1 MDNNR
6 RNFIRYSFLTLSIL
20 ATATLTIPTASAA
33 ELTPVRFGTQVA
45 TSNAGLYIA
54 DEFGYFKQEGIDF
67 KLVVMTD
74 PPTLITSLATGQ
86 LDAAGIST
94 TPGLFAAF
102 EQGIILRVVGDKQ
115 SMGHGF
121 SGVRLAARKGVAKA
135 SEDQTFAALKGKK
148 IAVNTKG
155 AITFYLLQAELRRH
169 KLGLKDVEVVELSQP
184 NMMAAFSSGAIDAAL
199 ILEPFLSQAI
209 QNNLADQI
217 SDLTK
222 AVPGG
227 YAVLTPLVYGETL
240 VKDRKTGEAFMRAY
254 MRGVRDY
261 NDAFRKGK
269 NKEKIIDIIAAR
281 TQVSRDII
289 AKSFPPGLDPDQRVS
304 TEGMQVFQ
312 KFYQDQNL
320 LRKPIDVTKLIDS
333 TYADAAVKALGGAYN

>member
-1 MDNNR
+1 M
-6 RNFIRYSFLTLSIL
+6 SLSIWAAAMFAC
-20 ATATLTIPTASAA
+20 ATAQAA
-33 ELTPVRFGTQVA
+33 DLTPVRFGTQVT
-45 TSNAGLYIA
+45 TSNAGIYIA
-54 DEFGYFKQEGIDF
+54 DEFGYFKQEGIDL
-67 KLVVMTD
+67 KLIVMTD
-74 PPTLITSLATGQ
+74 PPTLITALATGQ

-102 EQGIILRVVGDKQ
+102 GQGIQLRIVGDKQ
-115 SMGHGF
+115 SMGNGF

-135 SEDQTFAALKGKK
+135 SEDETFAALKGKK

-155 AITFYLLQAELRRH
+155 AITFYLLQSELHRH

-184 NMMAAFSSGAIDAAL
+184 NMMAALSSGAIEAAL

-209 QNNLADQI
+209 QQNLADEI

-269 NKEKIIDIIAAR
+269 NKDKIIDIMSAR

-289 AKSFPPGLDPDQRVS
+289 AKSFPPGLDPDQRV
-304 TEGMQVFQ
+304 TVEGMDVFQ
-312 KFYQDQNL
+312 KFYQEQNL
-320 LRKPIDVTKLIDS
+320 LRQPVDVKQLIDIS
-333 TYADAAVKALGGAYN
+333 YADAAVKALGGPYK